1 MSSVGC
7 LDLRGHAATPTSM
20 KFLGQRA
27 QNFAQHSM
35 LGSTV
40 TQPLAYDTMSAL
52 PDRAQDFVT
61 AAVVAA
67 HIHTATHHAQ
77 EMALVAKNA
86 RAIAMRAGDLAMGF
100 KPITNFIEEIARQTT
115 QSAATVNQ
123 LSLAIARIAVHRA
136 RMESFYVR
144 MGRARRL
151 SAPQSL
157 PVRLEK
163 QYSDAAVAIAALQQE
178 SEHKLLQLQQQ
189 LDDAVKEIRAANV
202 IATAAR
208 VEASRAGGSKAQLEQ
223 VAQNIEQAAKAIR
236 DDLTKA
242 MQKLN

>member
-1 MSSVGC
+1 
-7 LDLRGHAATPTSM
+7 
-20 KFLGQRA
+20 
-27 QNFAQHSM
+27 
-35 LGSTV
+35 
-40 TQPLAYDTMSAL
+40 MSAHSAH
-52 PDRAQDFVT
+52 AQDFVT

-67 HIHTATHHAQ
+67 HIHTATRHAQ

-100 KPITNFIEEIARQTT
+100 RPITNFIEEIARQTT

-123 LSLAIARIAVHRA
+123 LSLGIARIAVTRA
-136 RMESFYVR
+136 RLEGFHRSLS
-144 MGRARRL
+144 RARFLCEQR
-151 SAPQSL
+151 AL
-157 PVRLEK
+157 PSCLEK
-163 QYSDAAVAIAALQQE
+163 QFVDTASALSALQKD
-178 SEHKLLQLQQQ
+178 SEAKLVQLQQQ

-223 VAQNIEQAAKAIR
+223 VAENIEQAANAIR
-236 DDLTKA
+236 SDLTKA